1 MAKITKTQLKQILAA
16 HVKWLNDRSTGKR
29 ADLYYC
35 DLSDAD
41 LREAD
46 LSGADLRDAD
56 LRGASLADAEL
67 REASLSGA
75 DLQRADLGGAD
86 LSHAD
91 LTDAKL
97 RKANLSGADLRWAN
111 LRDANLRGAN
121 LSGADLYRA
130 DLSGADLYMADLTG
144 AALRRANLSGANL
157 RKAKLDNV
165 KFNYGTAGFAL
176 VCPEKGS
183 FTAFKK
189 AADERIVELEVPAR
203 AKRSSATTRKC
214 RVSEAKVISITSLS
228 GKKHFNK
235 ASARYDHKFIYEVG
249 KTVKVKGFGPDRWDE
264 CSTGIHCFITRD
276 EAVNYH

>member
-1 MAKITKTQLKQILAA
+1 MAKITKTQLKKILAA

-75 DLQRADLGGAD
+75 DLHNAD
-86 LSHAD
+86 
-91 LTDAKL
+91 
-97 RKANLSGADLRWAN
+97 LSGADLRWAN

-157 RKAKLDNV
+157 REAKLDNV
-165 KFNYGTAGFAL
+165 KFNHGTAGFAL